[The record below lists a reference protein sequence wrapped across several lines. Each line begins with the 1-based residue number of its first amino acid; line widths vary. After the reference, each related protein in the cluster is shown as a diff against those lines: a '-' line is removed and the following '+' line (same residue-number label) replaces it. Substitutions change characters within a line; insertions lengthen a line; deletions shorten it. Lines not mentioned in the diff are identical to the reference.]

1 MNQTE
6 TLLNCVARNALTGKD
21 ATAQLIKRVEDS
33 EMRRELVYQQEQ
45 YRAVHK
51 QAEDMLSQM
60 GKDAEAPGPM
70 AKMGM
75 WAGVMMN
82 TAMDKSNAHIADIMI
97 QGATMGV
104 VDTTKARNEC
114 VDASAEAQGVASSF
128 ITQQQDSIERMTQFL
143 VCRGWGRPGA
153 LPPDPCWGTLSP
165 RPPAQ
170 GTIVP

>member
-6 TLLNCVARNALTGKD
+6 TLLNCVARNAFTGKD

-51 QAEDMLSQM
+51 QAEDMLSKM

-104 VDTTKARNEC
+104 VDTTKARNQC
-114 VDASAEAQGVASSF
+114 VDASAEAQGIASSF
-128 ITQQQDSIERMTQFL
+128 VTQQQDSIERMKQYL
-143 VCRGWGRPGA
+143 
-153 LPPDPCWGTLSP
+153 
-165 RPPAQ
+165 Q
-170 GTIVP
+170 